1 MDDDLTRALRAGG
14 GGAVAGAASRAAA
27 RLAGSADREGLIDV
41 AYATVDSP
49 LGPLLAVGTERGL
62 VMLSYGEEPVDET
75 LTRLAA
81 RLSPRIL
88 EAPARL
94 DRTRR
99 ELDEYFA
106 GARRGFDIPIDWSL
120 ISGYARAVLECT
132 VAIPYGQASSYAAV
146 SAAAGSPRGARA
158 TGNALGSNPIPIV
171 IPCHR
176 VLRSG
181 GTLGGY
187 TGGLDRKR
195 FLLALESGGTD
206 EGPG

>member
-1 MDDDLTRALRAGG
+1 MDDDLTSALRAGG
-14 GGAVAGAASRAAA
+14 GRSMAGAASRAAG
-27 RLAGSADREGLIDV
+27 RLAVNADRQGLIDV

-49 LGPLLAVGTERGL
+49 LGPLLAAGTERGL
-62 VMLSYGEEPVDET
+62 VMLSYADESVDA
-75 LTRLAA
+75 LLVRLAE

-99 ELDEYFA
+99 ELDEYFSRE
-106 GARRGFDIPIDWSL
+106 RRRFDIPIDWSL
-120 ISGYARAVLECT
+120 ISGYARAVLERT
-132 VAIPYGQASSYAAV
+132 SEIPYGQASSYAEV

-181 GTLGGY
+181 GGIGGY
-187 TGGLDRKR
+187 TGGLHRKR
-195 FLLALESGGTD
+195 FLLALESGG
-206 EGPG
+206 ER